1 MEKVVIY
8 GAGNMGRA
16 ALELLRGRCE
26 VTGFI
31 DGNPALWGSSISG
44 VPVWSL
50 SNTPEELCDA
60 AALVAMA
67 VCPFSSIRKSL
78 LEFGF
83 QRVVPA
89 GDYVNAQYTQDEI
102 LNTWRARDL
111 RGTPS
116 FADEKSV
123 LDYRAACQW
132 FTQRTDGEQALDGS
146 KYFPEFLNAQISRCG
161 IMLDTAALDGGYID
175 SFLQRNKDGRVYSY
189 VLTPQTV
196 SIQSLLEKYQGR
208 PVSFF
213 ECEAAGQ
220 DGTLNCRR
228 IGLMRPFTQKQMYA
242 VPVKTID
249 TAMEDTAFDYLRCYS
264 MSEALPI
271 LRGGERSI
279 HKYRPLIAVNIGHYQ
294 SDFLQVPPYLIEQCV
309 NYKFYFRMH
318 SYQGNDCI
326 LYAVPC
332 EKTDGS

>member
-83 QRVVPA
+83 QWVVPA

-189 VLTPQTV
+189 VLTPKTV
-196 SIQSLLEKYQGR
+196 PMQSLLEKYQGR

-264 MSEALPI
+264 MSETLPI
-271 LRGGERSI
+271 LQGGERSI

-326 LYAVPC
+326 LYAVPE
-332 EKTDGS
+332 EK

>member
-83 QRVVPA
+83 QWVVPA

-196 SIQSLLEKYQGR
+196 PMQSLLEKYQGR

-242 VPVKTID
+242 VPVKTD
-249 TAMEDTAFDYLRCYS
+249 RKS
-264 MSEALPI
+264 
-271 LRGGERSI
+271 
-279 HKYRPLIAVNIGHYQ
+279 V
-294 SDFLQVPPYLIEQCV
+294 V
-309 NYKFYFRMH
+309 
-318 SYQGNDCI
+318 
-326 LYAVPC
+326 
-332 EKTDGS
+332 

>member
-83 QRVVPA
+83 QWVVPA

-196 SIQSLLEKYQGR
+196 PMQSLLEKYQGR

-213 ECEAAGQ
+213 ECEDAGQ

-249 TAMEDTAFDYLRCYS
+249 TAMEDTTFDYLRCYS
-264 MSEALPI
+264 MSETLPI
-271 LRGGERSI
+271 LQGGERSI

-326 LYAVPC
+326 LYAVPE
-332 EKTDGS
+332 EK

>member
-1 MEKVVIY
+1 M
-8 GAGNMGRA
+8 
-16 ALELLRGRCE
+16 
-26 VTGFI
+26 
-31 DGNPALWGSSISG
+31 
-44 VPVWSL
+44 
-50 SNTPEELCDA
+50 
-60 AALVAMA
+60 
-67 VCPFSSIRKSL
+67 
-78 LEFGF
+78 
-83 QRVVPA
+83 VPA

-111 RGTPS
+111 HGTPS

-132 FTQRTDGEQALDGS
+132 FTQRTDGEQALEGS
-146 KYFPEFLNAQISRCG
+146 KYFPEFLNAQISQCG

-271 LRGGERSI
+271 LRGGKRSI

>member
-50 SNTPEELCDA
+50 SDTPEELCDA

-78 LEFGF
+78 LGLGF

-102 LNTWRARDL
+102 LNTGRARDL

-196 SIQSLLEKYQGR
+196 PMQSLLEKYQGR

-264 MSEALPI
+264 MSETLPI
-271 LRGGERSI
+271 LQGGERSI

-326 LYAVPC
+326 LYAVPE
-332 EKTDGS
+332 EK

>member
-83 QRVVPA
+83 QWVVPA
-89 GDYVNAQYTQDEI
+89 GDYVNALYTQDEI

-196 SIQSLLEKYQGR
+196 PMQSLLEKYQGR

-264 MSEALPI
+264 MSETLPI
-271 LRGGERSI
+271 LQGGERSI

-326 LYAVPC
+326 LYAVPE
-332 EKTDGS
+332 EK

>member
-1 MEKVVIY
+1 
-8 GAGNMGRA
+8 
-16 ALELLRGRCE
+16 
-26 VTGFI
+26 
-31 DGNPALWGSSISG
+31 
-44 VPVWSL
+44 
-50 SNTPEELCDA
+50 
-60 AALVAMA
+60 
-67 VCPFSSIRKSL
+67 
-78 LEFGF
+78 
-83 QRVVPA
+83 
-89 GDYVNAQYTQDEI
+89 
-102 LNTWRARDL
+102 
-111 RGTPS
+111 
-116 FADEKSV
+116 
-123 LDYRAACQW
+123 
-132 FTQRTDGEQALDGS
+132 
-146 KYFPEFLNAQISRCG
+146 
-161 IMLDTAALDGGYID
+161 MLDTAALDGGYID

-271 LRGGERSI
+271 LRGGKRSI

>member
-1 MEKVVIY
+1 MEKVVSY

-83 QRVVPA
+83 QWVVPA

-196 SIQSLLEKYQGR
+196 PMQSLLEKYQGR
-208 PVSFF
+208 RVSFF

-264 MSEALPI
+264 MSETLPI
-271 LRGGERSI
+271 LQGGERSI

-326 LYAVPC
+326 LYAVPE
-332 EKTDGS
+332 EK